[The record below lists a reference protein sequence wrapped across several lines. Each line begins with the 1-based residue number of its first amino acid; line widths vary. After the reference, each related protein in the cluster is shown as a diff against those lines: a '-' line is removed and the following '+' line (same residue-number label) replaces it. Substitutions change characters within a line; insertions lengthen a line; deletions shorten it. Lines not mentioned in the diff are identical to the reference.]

1 VPDLATD
8 PAQLAPPPD
17 PGGAVPSGGAGGG
30 PDAMAKGQQPGVLP
44 PSTGPTPQNVPPA
57 GLEALA
63 QDFARKA
70 MAQLH
75 LARMA
80 ANPYTKHG
88 EAIDKAWHTLA
99 KHFAPDPETMKGG
112 GMAQPGPQQ
121 GPPGQAAGGPPMAP
135 GAQPNP
141 APPQGPIP
149 MKPPGGP

>member
-1 VPDLATD
+1 MPDPTQDPGTAT
-8 PAQLAPPPD
+8 APPPD
-17 PGGAVPSGGAGGG
+17 MGGAVPSGGAGGPG
-30 PDAMAKGQQPGVLP
+30 AVAQQQQPGMLP
-44 PSTGPTPQNVPPA
+44 PSTAPSPQNVAPA

-88 EAIDKAWHTLA
+88 EAIDKAWHMLS

-112 GMAQPGPQQ
+112 GMAKPASPTGAA
-121 GPPGQAAGGPPMAP
+121 PGQPPPM
-135 GAQPNP
+135 GQGGMQPP
-141 APPQGPIP
+141 TPPQGPIP
-149 MKPPGGP
+149 MKAAA